1 MCCRMPGQALWLAIR
16 VTVLVSLIPVTAAP
30 KGASALLAGSRL
42 RYPTFKMGAS
52 AADVGN
58 VSAGRVARDRNML
71 KFNPLLWSKPPVILS
86 HGVAVLSVI
95 AAVVILWWM
104 QTAFQSASHAS
115 LFLCAVMLSA
125 WFGGAW
131 PGLLAIALSV
141 MAFKYFFLPPIYSL
155 AVEITDLPRLLIF
168 ALAALFVVSLSAAQ
182 RSAAES
188 LRLVRDDL
196 QDAFQELKK
205 VNEVFQ
211 AENIERKRT
220 EEKLREQARLLDLT
234 HDTVFVRDMN
244 DVINYWNR
252 GAEER
257 YGWTREEAV
266 GKVSHQLMQT
276 TFPAPLE
283 EINAALLRTSR
294 WEGELVH
301 TKRDGTKVVV
311 ASRWSIRQDEQGR
324 PAAILETNNDITERK
339 KADAALRESERR
351 YRNIFQTT
359 GVSIWEE
366 DFSEVKA
373 AIDEFKARGV
383 RDFRQYL
390 VEHPEFVE
398 QAMGMVKI
406 VDVNNATVNLFE
418 AQTKD
423 ELLASLHKVF
433 MPETAE
439 VFVEELIAIAEG
451 QTSFESETVL
461 QTLNGGKLAVLF
473 TIAFPPEP
481 TKMDSVLVSIMDIT
495 ERKQTQEA
503 LLQARAELARVA
515 RVTTLGELTASIAHE
530 VNQPIAAV
538 VTNAGAGLRW
548 LAAQPPHLDEARQAL
563 ERIIKNGNR
572 ASEVIGRIRALVKK
586 APAQKDRL
594 DINDTILEV
603 VALTRSEGET
613 NRVSLQTRLAND
625 LPPIPGDRVQL
636 QQVILNLIVNAIEAM
651 SGTSAGPRGVLINSE
666 KDGSKGVL
674 VAVRDSGAGLGS
686 VSLEHL
692 FDAFYTTKPDGMGM
706 GLAISR
712 SIIEAH
718 GGRLWAEPNQGP
730 GATFSFSLPAAAAG
744 AAP

>member
-1 MCCRMPGQALWLAIR
+1 
-16 VTVLVSLIPVTAAP
+16 
-30 KGASALLAGSRL
+30 
-42 RYPTFKMGAS
+42 
-52 AADVGN
+52 
-58 VSAGRVARDRNML
+58 ML

-244 DVINYWNR
+244 DIINYWNR

-686 VSLEHL
+686 VSLEQL

-718 GGRLWAEPNQGP
+718 GGRLWATPNVPQG
-730 GATFSFSLPAAAAG
+730 AVFQFTLPADGKEAAEC
-744 AAP
+744 